1 MHGAGND
8 FIVLDC
14 RKNGALDEVGAL
26 ARRLC
31 DRHFGVGADGILL
44 IGDSHVADV
53 SMRIINADGSEAQ
66 MCGNGIR
73 CLGKYIYDRAICRKT
88 ELSVDTLDG
97 VKILQLH
104 VADDGEVHSVTVDM
118 GKPVIEKIQDE
129 LTVASGSFDIAAV
142 STGNPH
148 CVVFMDDCTAVDVT
162 VSGPELE
169 CHPVWPDK
177 ANIEFVTVES
187 RHALRQRTWERGA
200 GQTLACG
207 TGAIAAALAAVAR
220 GYCDWPVSVHLSG
233 GTLIID
239 HNPLNSHILMTGPA
253 ATIFAGRLC

>member
-14 RKNGALDEVGAL
+14 RHGEPDDIGSL
-26 ARRLC
+26 ARKLC
-31 DRHFGVGADGILL
+31 DRHFGVGADGLLL
-44 IGDSHVADV
+44 IGDSDVADA

-73 CLGKYIYDRAICRKT
+73 CVGKFIYERGICRKN

-104 VADDGEVHSVTVDM
+104 IGNDGAVNTVTVDM
-118 GKPVIEKIQDE
+118 GCSRIENLKAE
-129 LTVASGSFDIAAV
+129 LTVGSGRFDIAAV

-148 CVVFMDDCTAVDVT
+148 CVVFTDDCTAVDIAVC
-162 VSGPELE
+162 GPQLE

-187 RHALRQRTWERGA
+187 RHALRQRTWERGV

-207 TGAIAAALAAVAR
+207 TGAIAAAVAAVGR
-220 GYCDWPVSVHLSG
+220 GYCDWPVSVRLDG

-239 HNPLNSHILMTGPA
+239 HNLFTGHILMTGSA
-253 ATIFAGRLC
+253 AEVFAGRIC